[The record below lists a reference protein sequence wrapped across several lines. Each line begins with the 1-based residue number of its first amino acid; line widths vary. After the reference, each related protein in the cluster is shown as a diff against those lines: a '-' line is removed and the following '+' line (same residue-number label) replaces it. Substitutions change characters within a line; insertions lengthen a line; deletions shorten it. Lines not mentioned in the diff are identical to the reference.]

1 MKLYSTHSNPI
12 LWVDFVDNQPIK
24 VSLKPL
30 IGSNVVSGNVSQ
42 VKVFIDNKYG
52 SDALFKFLDMVVA
65 L

>member
-42 VKVFIDNKYG
+42 LKVFIDNKYG